1 LQLKSPA
8 FATKSA
14 ISGCEQSQQ
23 GITYSITSSAQPSNV
38 IGQVRPSVSAVGL
51 MSVASVIVGCRR
63 YRRLGDTLAR
73 LVRNCPSIESESGC
87 SLPRNTGRTTW
98 DRKRQ
103 VPSSPRTHSLI
114 ISAIRH
120 GEGARCTGGGPFAR
134 KQAECR
140 HKTCV
145 AVVRREDRQVADK
158 MPGGRR
164 PAPSAPSI
172 EGADLVVP
180 REPVLADLRPLRA

>member
-1 LQLKSPA
+1 M
-8 FATKSA
+8 
-14 ISGCEQSQQ
+14 
-23 GITYSITSSAQPSNV
+23 PS
-38 IGQVRPSVSAVGL
+38 
-51 MSVASVIVGCRR
+51 R

-98 DRKRQ
+98 DRKSQ

-134 KQAECR
+134 NRLSAA
-140 HKTCV
+140 T
-145 AVVRREDRQVADK
+145 RRAWRSKPANSNNL
-158 MPGGRR
+158 PG
-164 PAPSAPSI
+164 
-172 EGADLVVP
+172 
-180 REPVLADLRPLRA
+180 